1 MRYSFVRPKPVYPL
15 CGNLYICAYATKK
28 RRDPMTPSLD
38 DDYSGFVL
46 CLLLSSSQRLAATE
60 HECHKA
66 YDGSG
71 HANIVRRDGI

>member
-1 MRYSFVRPKPVYPL
+1 MTSNDVFLYPIL
-15 CGNLYICAYATKK
+15 IGDCIEGKK